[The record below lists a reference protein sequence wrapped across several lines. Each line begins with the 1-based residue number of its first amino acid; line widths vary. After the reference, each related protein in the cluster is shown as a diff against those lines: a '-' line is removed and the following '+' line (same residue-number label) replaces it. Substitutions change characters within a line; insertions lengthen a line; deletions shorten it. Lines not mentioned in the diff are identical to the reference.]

1 MLEYE
6 QNGEA
11 RASTALDPHPR
22 PPKATMSDL
31 GALLSRITLEDFQLP
46 VLFRLLTA
54 IILGGAIG
62 LERELKG
69 KEAGLRTNILICVGA
84 ALFAH
89 ISTVF
94 VEFTGGPADPG
105 RVASNIVTGV
115 GFLGA
120 GVIWQ
125 SGGHIS
131 GLTTAATIWVV
142 SAVGVAA
149 GIGQYVVAVGSTV
162 LVLVILYPLG
172 RFEKRRLEAERQ
184 ALMDSEAEMISRHGE
199 G

>member
-1 MLEYE
+1 MQDITGFLGGLTIDALELRVL
-6 QNGEA
+6 G
-11 RASTALDPHPR
+11 RLVTA
-22 PPKATMSDL
+22 AVL
-31 GALLSRITLEDFQLP
+31 GAA
-46 VLFRLLTA
+46 V
-54 IILGGAIG
+54 G

-84 ALFAH
+84 ALFTYL
-89 ISTVF
+89 STLF

-125 SGGHIS
+125 SREKVS

-142 SAVGVAA
+142 AAVGMAA
-149 GIGQYVVAVGSTV
+149 GIGSYVVAVGTTV
-162 LVLVILYPLG
+162 LVLLILYPLG
-172 RFEKRRLEAERQ
+172 RLEKRKLERERV
-184 ALMDSEAEMISRHGE
+184 AAGEELSSRPTSTSGPSAS
-199 G
+199 

>member
-1 MLEYE
+1 MEQLSGLLDRLATANLELSVLV
-6 QNGEA
+6 
-11 RASTALDPHPR
+11 RLVTAV
-22 PPKATMSDL
+22 
-31 GALLSRITLEDFQLP
+31 F
-46 VLFRLLTA
+46 
-54 IILGGAIG
+54 LGGAIG

-89 ISTVF
+89 LSTVF

-125 SGGHIS
+125 AEQKVQ

-142 SAVGVAA
+142 AAIGVAA
-149 GIGQYVVAVGSTV
+149 GIGLYVVAVGATF
-162 LVLVILYPLG
+162 LVLVVLYPLG
-172 RFEKRRLEAERQ
+172 LFEARRLREAEG
-184 ALMDSEAEMISRHGE
+184 ALPGE
-199 G
+199 PGED

>member
-1 MLEYE
+1 M
-6 QNGEA
+6 NDFA
-11 RASTALDPHPR
+11 D
-22 PPKATMSDL
+22 
-31 GALLSRITLEDFQLP
+31 LLSRITVEDLNLP
-46 VLFRLLTA
+46 VLGRLLTA
-54 IILGGAIG
+54 VILGGAIG
-62 LERELKG
+62 MERELKG

-84 ALFAH
+84 SLFAYL
-89 ISTVF
+89 STLF

-125 SGGHIS
+125 AGGHIS

-142 SAVGVAA
+142 AAVGVAA
-149 GIGQYVVAVGSTV
+149 GIGEYVVAVGTTV

-172 RFEKRRLEAERQ
+172 RFEKRRLEAERRAAIDKEA
-184 ALMDSEAEMISRHGE
+184 ALVSSRDSGE